1 MSWRISRGRGILG
14 VGLARDLLGGLRRSR
29 GRAITGEGID
39 APFAGALLAVTVALM
54 LAGPWGLSRAWWPAL
69 GGSVAVATGL
79 VPLRQA
85 AGVLRGV
92 ADPLALLVGMMSL
105 SVVAEKAG
113 VFDWAASLAIRAGG
127 GRVSHL
133 FVLVFGVGCLV
144 TAILSLDTTAIVL
157 TPIVYGTV
165 SRLRLE
171 PLPFMFACVY
181 AANTASL
188 FLPVSNLTNLL
199 AYETF
204 DPGFA
209 RFALIMLLPATLAFL
224 SNLLIF
230 RWLFRRE
237 LRGYY
242 EPVVPTFIPK
252 NPAFFRV
259 AAGSILGILSVLLF
273 ASRFGIPIGAVA
285 LAAGA
290 VMVGV
295 ARFKGWAGFWEVV
308 GSVSWDVLVLVVG
321 LFVVVRATEE
331 AGLGALAR
339 SAYAAIVSGN
349 DLSQI
354 VAVISATALGSN
366 VFGNLPTTFV
376 ALDVLRPL
384 VSDGRLGLSAVYAT
398 VVGTSVGPNLTVV
411 GSLATLIWLS
421 FVRGKGVEVTVRDY
435 LIVGAISTPPILLA
449 AAVGLWVSLQLFTI

>member
-1 MSWRISRGRGILG
+1 M
-14 VGLARDLLGGLRRSR
+14 
-29 GRAITGEGID
+29 D

-69 GGSVAVATGL
+69 GGGAALATGL

-85 AGVLRGV
+85 AGVLPEV
-92 ADPLALLVGMMSL
+92 ADPLALLVGMMAL

-127 GRVSHL
+127 GRVSRL

-144 TAILSLDTTAIVL
+144 TAMLSLDTTAIVL

-165 SRLRLE
+165 SRLHLK

-199 AYETF
+199 AYEAF
-204 DPGFA
+204 EPGFA
-209 RFALIMLLPATLAFL
+209 RFALVMLLPATLAVL
-224 SNLLIF
+224 TNLLIF
-230 RWLFRRE
+230 GWLFRRD

-242 EPVVPTFIPK
+242 DPVAPPFIPK

-259 AAGSILGILSVLLF
+259 AAGSILGVLSVLLF
-273 ASRFGIPIGAVA
+273 ASRLGIPIGAVV

-295 ARFKGWAGFWEVV
+295 ARLKGWAGFREVA

-321 LFVVVRATEE
+321 LFVVVQATEV
-331 AGLGALAR
+331 AGLGTLAQGV
-339 SAYAAIVSGN
+339 YAAVASGN

-354 VAVISATALGSN
+354 VAVASATALGSN
-366 VFGNLPTTFV
+366 VLGNLPTTFV
-376 ALDVLRPL
+376 ALDALRPL
-384 VSDGRLGLSAVYAT
+384 VSEGRLGPVTVYAT

-421 FVRGKGVEVTVRDY
+421 VVRGRGVKVTARDY
-435 LIVGAISTPPILLA
+435 LKLGAISTPPILLSA
-449 AAVGLWVSLQLFTI
+449 AIGLWISVRLFPT